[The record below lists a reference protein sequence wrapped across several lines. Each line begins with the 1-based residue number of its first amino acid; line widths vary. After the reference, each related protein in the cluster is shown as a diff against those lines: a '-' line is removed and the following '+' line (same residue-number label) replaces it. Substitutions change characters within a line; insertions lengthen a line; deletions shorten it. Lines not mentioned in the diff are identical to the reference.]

1 MKLKAGAGPT
11 VLLSRGRQLAP
22 LVISFFLLIVLNR
35 SVIDFDAL
43 KKLRLA
49 NKKAARQE
57 GTRKLEAATQLLQLW
72 YNDTYAPQIS
82 TLGTKELKALREAKA
97 NEVGLTESQIKHK
110 INGWK
115 KTLSAT
121 SSSSSSS
128 SSLTPSQASS
138 SSSSLSTFPGA
149 SSSSFSLSTLSSTAS
164 SSSSFLMP
172 SQASSSSSS
181 LSTFPGASSSSFSLS
196 TLSSTASSSSSF
208 LMPSQ
213 ASSSSSLSLAATTRT
228 AKNKT
233 KGDHPGTVNKRHKA
247 SAATPLAVSPESG
260 ASEQSH
266 PVIIFFQ
273 TTNL

>member
-1 MKLKAGAGPT
+1 
-11 VLLSRGRQLAP
+11 
-22 LVISFFLLIVLNR
+22 LIVLKR

-72 YNDTYAPQIS
+72 YNDTYAPQMS

-97 NEVGLTESQIKHK
+97 DEVGLTESQVKHK

-121 SSSSSSS
+121 LSSSSSSS
-128 SSLTPSQASS
+128 S
-138 SSSSLSTFPGA
+138 
-149 SSSSFSLSTLSSTAS
+149 
-164 SSSSFLMP
+164 LMP

-181 LSTFPGASSSSFSLS
+181 LSTFPGASSSSYSLSTLSSTALSSSSLS

-247 SAATPLAVSPESG
+247 SAATPHATSPESG

>member
-138 SSSSLSTFPGA
+138 SSSSLSTFPGV
-149 SSSSFSLSTLSSTAS
+149 
-164 SSSSFLMP
+164 
-172 SQASSSSSS
+172 
-181 LSTFPGASSSSFSLS
+181 SSSSFSLS

>member
-1 MKLKAGAGPT
+1 M
-11 VLLSRGRQLAP
+11 
-22 LVISFFLLIVLNR
+22 IVLNR
-35 SVIDFDAL
+35 SVVDFDAL

-115 KTLSAT
+115 KTQSAT

-128 SSLTPSQASS
+128 STTTTTTTLSSASS
-138 SSSSLSTFPGA
+138 SSSSS
-149 SSSSFSLSTLSSTAS
+149 
-164 SSSSFLMP
+164 LMP
-172 SQASSSSSS
+172 SQ
-181 LSTFPGASSSSFSLS
+181 ASSSSFSLS